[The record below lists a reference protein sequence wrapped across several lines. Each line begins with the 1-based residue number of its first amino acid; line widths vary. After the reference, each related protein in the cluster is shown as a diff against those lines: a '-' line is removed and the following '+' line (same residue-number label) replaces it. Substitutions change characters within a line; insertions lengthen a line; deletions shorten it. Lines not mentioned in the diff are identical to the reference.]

1 MAKYRH
7 KLPLLDGGL
16 YLTDGGIE
24 TTLIFHEGW
33 TLPIGEAFVL
43 LTTQR
48 GRAALKEYFDRYV
61 PLAIEN
67 GTGFLLESPTWRANP
82 DWAEK
87 VGYEKD
93 ALARINAAAIG
104 LLEEVRQTYE
114 SEACRMPISGC
125 IGPRGDGY
133 APGRIMTAQEAEDYH
148 AWQVGVFAVTNADLV
163 SAITMTS
170 GAEGL
175 GVAMAA
181 KKAHMPSVISF
192 TVETDGRLPSG
203 ETLADAIAKVDD
215 VSGGAPAYYMI
226 NCAHPTHFAP
236 ALEEDAAW
244 VKRIRGLRANASR
257 KSHQE
262 LDNSPELDIGDP
274 MELGGEYAQLMK
286 RMPHLAVLGG
296 CCGTDHRHVA
306 QIGMACRRVG

>member
-87 VGYEKD
+87 VGYERD

-104 LLEEVRQTYE
+104 LLEEVRQAYE

-181 KKAHMPSVISF
+181 KKAHMPSVVSF

-306 QIGMACRRVG
+306 QIGMACRRVA

>member
-1 MAKYRH
+1 MTKYRH

-16 YLTDGGIE
+16 FLTDGGIE

-48 GRAALKEYFDRYV
+48 GRKALRDYFDRYV

-93 ALARINAAAIG
+93 ALARINAGAIQ

-133 APGRIMTAQEAEDYH
+133 APGRIMSAQEAEDYH
-148 AWQVGVFAVTNADLV
+148 AWQVGVFAETNADLV

-170 GAEGL
+170 SAEGL
-175 GVAMAA
+175 GVARAA
-181 KKAHMPSVISF
+181 KKAGMPSVISF

-203 ETLADAIAKVDD
+203 ETLADAITRVDD
-215 VSGGAPAYYMI
+215 ATGGAPAYYMI

-236 ALEEDAAW
+236 AIEAGAPW

-262 LDNSPELDIGDP
+262 LDNSPELDVGNP
-274 MELGGEYAQLMK
+274 KELGGEYAALLRQ
-286 RMPHLAVLGG
+286 MPHLAVLGG

-306 QIGMACRRVG
+306 EIGTACRRG

>member
-306 QIGMACRRVG
+306 QIGMACRRVA

>member
-7 KLPLLDGGL
+7 ELPLLDGGL
-16 YLTDGGIE
+16 FLTDGGIE

-33 TLPIGEAFVL
+33 RLPIGEAFVL

-48 GRAALKEYFDRYV
+48 GRAALRDYFDRYV

-93 ALARINAAAIG
+93 ALARINVAAIG
-104 LLEEVRQTYE
+104 LLEEVRQAYE
-114 SEACRMPISGC
+114 SGACRMPISGC

-148 AWQVGVFAVTNADLV
+148 AWQVGVLAETAADLV

-170 GAEGL
+170 SAEGL

-181 KKAHMPSVISF
+181 KKAGMPSVISF

-215 VSGGAPAYYMI
+215 ATGGAPAYYMI

-236 ALEEDAAW
+236 ALAGGAPW
-244 VKRIRGLRANASR
+244 VRRIRGLRANAS
-257 KSHQE
+257 KQSHQE
-262 LDNSPELDIGDP
+262 LDNAPVLDIGDP
-274 MELGGEYAQLMK
+274 RELGGEYAALMK

-306 QIGMACRRVG
+306 EIGMACRRVG